1 LNIFKKSVIF
11 AKSFE
16 HIMNYELTEIEN
28 TTDKR
33 IEKPLSRK
41 ELDEKCY
48 SLEES
53 KRLLLKKVHRH
64 YHPES

>member
-1 LNIFKKSVIF
+1 
-11 AKSFE
+11 
-16 HIMNYELTEIEN
+16 MNYELTEIEN

>member
-1 LNIFKKSVIF
+1 MS
-11 AKSFE
+11 
-16 HIMNYELTEIEN
+16 YELNEKETATVTETDN
-28 TTDKR
+28 T
-33 IEKPLSRK
+33 LSRK
-41 ELDEKCY
+41 ELREKCY